1 MIQLIMYVASCCTRK
16 ILYCTNTHDLPS
28 LCTST
33 SNSRLQNFLHSCL
46 LLLCISVVI
55 SHEQKFR
62 TCGKSVRSDAIFF
75 PGHSLRNTR
84 MMYTKDTVLY
94 CTICT
99 STSNSRLQNFLHSC
113 LLLLCISV
121 VISHEQK
128 FRTCGKSVRSDAVF
142 LLQVCYFLSGT
153 FFAELIPAFS

>member
-62 TCGKSVRSDAIFF
+62 TCGKSVRSDA
-75 PGHSLRNTR
+75 
-84 MMYTKDTVLY
+84 
-94 CTICT
+94 
-99 STSNSRLQNFLHSC
+99 
-113 LLLLCISV
+113 
-121 VISHEQK
+121 
-128 FRTCGKSVRSDAVF
+128 VF

-153 FFAELIPAFS
+153 FFAEYPHDSVDYVRGIILYTKDTVLYLGTNTHDLP